1 MGCSWLNGR
10 KGERWKTGRKCR
22 KELQAPHGARFG
34 STARS
39 CSAQIPLTHQLPL
52 IGIPAHPSEEEA
64 GSPCDLSV
72 AARWVSHTGPEA
84 EQCAPTQKI
93 FAWAGKCLRL
103 NFEFFFEIQKIH
115 VSMFAFYLGKA
126 WFQFYWPALTKAGW
140 GDPTSLLSAN
150 YQYWLTAHQKTR
162 VRVGATTTW
171 GWDLWQ
177 NSQEIWSLFLSPFW

>member
-39 CSAQIPLTHQLPL
+39 SSAQIPLTHQLPL

-103 NFEFFFEIQKIH
+103 NFEFFFLRSRK
-115 VSMFAFYLGKA
+115 Y
-126 WFQFYWPALTKAGW
+126 TC
-140 GDPTSLLSAN
+140 
-150 YQYWLTAHQKTR
+150 
-162 VRVGATTTW
+162 
-171 GWDLWQ
+171 
-177 NSQEIWSLFLSPFW
+177 LFLPFIWERHDFSFRGLPLVKQDGETPHPCYQQTTSTGSPLTRRHVCG

>member
-39 CSAQIPLTHQLPL
+39 SSAQIPLTHQLPL

-93 FAWAGKCLRL
+93 FAWARKCLRL
-103 NFEFFFEIQKIH
+103 NFENVPQARKCFFLDLEILDFWSSIMCLGTRDIFEIVGGVWEPRII
-115 VSMFAFYLGKA
+115 L
-126 WFQFYWPALTKAGW
+126 WF
-140 GDPTSLLSAN
+140 
-150 YQYWLTAHQKTR
+150 
-162 VRVGATTTW
+162 
-171 GWDLWQ
+171 
-177 NSQEIWSLFLSPFW
+177 